1 MKVGS
6 VGYHFVGLDNF
17 RSVLQ
22 SPSFRRALLDSF
34 VFTIASQVIVIV
46 CANALALALRD
57 RFRGRGFVRFLILLP
72 WVAPISLGAI
82 GWKWILDS
90 IYSVVNWV
98 LAQLHLVNLFDP
110 PMWLGEPS
118 LAMASVIAV
127 HSWRMIPFSTVILL
141 AGLTSIPKEIPEA
154 AAVDGA
160 GFWRTHF
167 EITLPM
173 MQPIINVAVLFGVVF
188 TFTDMTVVYILTRGG
203 PYDTTQVLPSL
214 AFQTGVLGSDLA
226 EGAAIS
232 MFLVPSSSRWRRS
245 CCASRTAPRWPS
257 GGRRRWKARGGHRS
271 RASGAGPSCSGSR
284 RCSRSPSTGWRSP
297 PSSRRA
303 TSTTSSTIP
312 SSSTPRRRSTH
323 LKLLFEQTL
332 FLRWFWNTTLAGA
345 AVVAI
350 TLVLAVPAAWAL
362 ARLTGQWGQQL
373 GIGIF
378 LTYLIPPTL
387 LFIPM
392 SRVVASSGC
401 RTRSGRSS

>member
-1 MKVGS
+1 VAVTEAALERAEPRRRRRVRGATLLGVALFSPAVIYIAALLGLPLALAFLYSVGDVTVGS
-6 VGYHFVGLDNF
+6 VGYGFVGLENF
-17 RSVLQ
+17 RSVIE
-22 SPSFRRALLDSF
+22 SPSFRRALANSF

-46 CANALALALRD
+46 CANALALALSGK
-57 RFRGRGFVRFLILLP
+57 FRGRSFVRFLVLLP

-110 PMWLGEPS
+110 PMWLGEPG

-160 GFWRTHF
+160 GFWRTHLQ
-167 EITLPM
+167 ITLPM
-173 MQPIINVAVLFGVVF
+173 MRPIINVALLFGVVF

-232 MFLVPSSSRWRRS
+232 MFLVPILVAVAALMLRI
-245 CCASRTAPRWPS
+245 A
-257 GGRRRWKARGGHRS
+257 HR
-271 RASGAGPSCSGSR
+271 A
-284 RCSRSPSTGWRSP
+284 
-297 PSSRRA
+297 
-303 TSTTSSTIP
+303 
-312 SSSTPRRRSTH
+312 
-323 LKLLFEQTL
+323 E
-332 FLRWFWNTTLAGA
+332 
-345 AVVAI
+345 VA
-350 TLVLAVPAAWAL
+350 
-362 ARLTGQWGQQL
+362 
-373 GIGIF
+373 
-378 LTYLIPPTL
+378 
-387 LFIPM
+387 
-392 SRVVASSGC
+392 
-401 RTRSGRSS
+401 